1 MTDQN
6 DEVAAEMSDE
16 DRKQFEELMAKA
28 DDVISEDGSISDTK
42 EEPSL
47 VFDNADGLEFIPN
60 PAIGDGINPEELEAA
75 GITPEMIKRFM
86 KARQIMSREK
96 QPCKKYVKRTVRA
109 KARKASRKARKA
121 NRG

>member
-6 DEVAAEMSDE
+6 DEVVPEISE
-16 DRKQFEELMAKA
+16 EELKKFEELMAKA
-28 DDVISEDGSISDTK
+28 DDVISEDGSVSDA

-47 VFDNADGLEFIPN
+47 VFDNMDGLEFVPN

-96 QPCKKYVKRTVRA
+96 QPCKKYVKRAVRA
-109 KARKASRKARKA
+109 KARKNQRKARKA
-121 NRG
+121 SRG